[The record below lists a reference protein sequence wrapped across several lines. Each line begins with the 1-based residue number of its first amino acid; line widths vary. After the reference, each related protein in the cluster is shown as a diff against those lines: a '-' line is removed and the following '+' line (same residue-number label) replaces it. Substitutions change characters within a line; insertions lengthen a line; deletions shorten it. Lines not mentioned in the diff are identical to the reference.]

1 MNRMMKNL
9 KQQGFTLIEL
19 MIVVA
24 IIGILAAV
32 AVPAFMDYMN
42 KGKQSEAQL
51 QLNVL
56 LKKTKSTFG
65 ENATYPMVVNAAG
78 AATEIAATI
87 TPASDCCAQ
96 NFEGKK
102 KCAVALAGWSTPDWQ
117 ALGFVIQEPHYFQY
131 TYTGGSLDV
140 DVGITG
146 TNDSGDGKLFTAVAT
161 GNLDCDNAPLIYKLG
176 GASQSGQSITKLKQT
191 TQD

>member
-65 ENATYPMVVNAAG
+65 ENATYPMVVDDVSG
-78 AATEIAATI
+78 AASEITQAI
-87 TPASDCCAQ
+87 TPTDSCCAQ

-102 KCAVALAGWSTPDWQ
+102 KCSVALAGWDTAGWK

-131 TYTGGSLDV
+131 AYDGTLAGAGLTAADTGA
-140 DVGITG
+140 
-146 TNDSGDGKLFTAVAT
+146 GKKFRATAT
-161 GNLDCDNAPLIYKLG
+161 GDLDCDNTALTYELG
-176 GASQSGQSITKLKQT
+176 GISQNGQSVTKLKQMS
-191 TQD
+191 QD